1 MPLDIDYFR
10 FLCRQDRPEK
20 HRIMPKTEERS
31 KMYIQKMSK
40 DAQRTHDQ
48 GCQMV
53 IFRPKNTILGVS
65 ILEVLGTEN
74 VNRYIPWPFGI
85 YCVHFVIFNGH
96 LVHFWS
102 FGIFFPFGYVAPR
115 KIWQPCYR
123 VHCPNFV
130 GKNLKTVH
138 NVKLILFQNPFRER
152 KVLLKA
158 FSAPSEKLPGDVN
171 LLSVTY
177 FNFAKRLAMHFPLKT
192 GALKIYS
199 FSGNHLCMYIGT

>member
-1 MPLDIDYFR
+1 MAIW
-10 FLCRQDRPEK
+10 
-20 HRIMPKTEERS
+20 
-31 KMYIQKMSK
+31 YI
-40 DAQRTHDQ
+40 
-48 GCQMV
+48 
-53 IFRPKNTILGVS
+53 F
-65 ILEVLGTEN
+65 
-74 VNRYIPWPFGI
+74 
-85 YCVHFVIFNGH
+85 GH
-96 LVHFWS
+96 LV
-102 FGIFFPFGYVAPR
+102 FFPFGYVAPR